1 MNRLLKSILQTG
13 LDVLDESDR
22 WTRPMR
28 GHIRDTADMVRRRVR
43 GEDHTLRSVLFFA
56 AGVGVGACET
66 QPSSSEAEAMMAK
79 RMSEGA
85 RGGDEASARSR
96 WLATHSASL
105 FTPRIAGL
113 VRSGEAIRATC
124 VHAGAQS

>member
-1 MNRLLKSILQTG
+1 MEEIMNRLLKSILQTG

-56 AGVGVGACET
+56 AGVGVGLGVGLLTAPVSGAESRST
-66 QPSSSEAEAMMAK
+66 ISEK
-79 RMSEGA
+79 VKTVSGR
-85 RGGDEASARSR
+85 
-96 WLATHSASL
+96 
-105 FTPRIAGL
+105 
-113 VRSGEAIRATC
+113 VRNKVEENLGT
-124 VHAGAQS
+124 GTLG